1 MSWDTFK
8 SIYKAEMAK
17 PNGDPAKGLSDGYH
31 AAIISSVSNTT
42 GPAFGNKTL
51 MFAQLKLCFNSFG
64 IIPFSRGL
72 DLSLISYWLGA
83 KTALGAVSFFPGLT
97 GIFLESKGKE
107 AKDVDEFLD
116 LCILAFNV
124 HLKQVAFAQ
133 GTLFNYGY
141 TVLP

>member
-8 SIYKAEMAK
+8 SIYKAEMSS

-31 AAIISSVSNTT
+31 TAVMTSLSNTA
-42 GPAFGNKTL
+42 GPAIGNKGL

-64 IIPFSRGL
+64 VIPFSRGL

-83 KTALGAVSFFPGLT
+83 KTTLGAVSFFPGLT

-133 GTLFNYGY
+133 GTLFTYGY
-141 TVLP
+141 SV